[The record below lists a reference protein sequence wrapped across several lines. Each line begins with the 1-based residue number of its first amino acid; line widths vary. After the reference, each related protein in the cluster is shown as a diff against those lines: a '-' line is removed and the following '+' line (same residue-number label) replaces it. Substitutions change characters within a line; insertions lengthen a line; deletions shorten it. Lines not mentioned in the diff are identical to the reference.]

1 MDSQDLQDATGLHEE
16 LSRQVIGCSFDVIN
30 ELGSGSLESVYE
42 KALHIALTES
52 GLAVERQK
60 PIEVRF
66 RSQVVGDFYADLLVE
81 GKILVE
87 LKAAKTITPEHQAQI
102 INYLNATGVSV
113 GLLINFGNPRLEYK
127 RFTRSKSSHP
137 VHPVHPC

>member
-81 GKILVE
+81 GKNLVE
-87 LKAAKTITPEHQAQI
+87 LKAVKGIAPKHQAQI

>member
-1 MDSQDLQDATGLHEE
+1 MDSQDLQDVKTPHEE
-16 LSRQVIGCSFDVIN
+16 LSRQIIGCSFDVIN
-30 ELGSGSLESVYE
+30 VLGAGFLESVYE

-81 GKILVE
+81 GKILIE
-87 LKAAKTITPEHQAQI
+87 LKAVKAIAPEHQAQI
-102 INYLNATGVSV
+102 INYLNATGISV

-127 RFTRSKSSHP
+127 RFTRSKSP
-137 VHPVHPC
+137 K

>member
-1 MDSQDLQDATGLHEE
+1 MDSQDLQDAQRLHEE
-16 LSRQVIGCSFDVIN
+16 LSRKIIGCSFEVII
-30 ELGSGSLESVYE
+30 ELGAGFLESVYE

-81 GKILVE
+81 GKILIE
-87 LKAAKTITPEHQAQI
+87 LKAVKAIAPEHQAQT

-127 RFTRSKSSHP
+127 RFTRSKSPNP